1 MIRLRGEL
9 TCQMG
14 KENIVKQHQ
23 GEEPRQ
29 ENERDREVQDALP
42 SACPETSSSF

>member
-14 KENIVKQHQ
+14 KENIVKQNQ

-29 ENERDREVQDALP
+29 ENERNKEMQDVLP
-42 SACPETSSSF
+42 RGCTETSSSF